1 MGKPFARF
9 AALAAAMAAAIGAVQ
24 AAGTRWSP
32 DLAKARELYTGY
44 ESRGKG
50 GKRAHRPTG
59 IAGVQR
65 AARKAQNVARNRRA
79 HRG

>member
-1 MGKPFARF
+1 MKGSAPFAR
-9 AALAAAMAAAIGAVQ
+9 ARAMMAAVVAIRAQFQLGVLRDIALSGM
-24 AAGTRWSP
+24 AA
-32 DLAKARELYTGY
+32 Y

-59 IAGVQR
+59 IAGVRR
-65 AARKAQNVARNRRA
+65 AALKARNRQRNRRA